1 MPSSVALALDAV
13 PLGDDLRRPV
23 DYDARLVAEACV
35 GTLCQEAPGE
45 PDPQPHAALGL
56 RPLNGGLRWRLAPDP
71 QARWSN
77 GLPLLPTHVVAGIR
91 DAAAKDRQLGR
102 FLRPCDEAAA
112 ETPDGSVE
120 LRLTAPTGFLP
131 ALLTLPQLAPLR
143 PGCDAVL
150 GPYTPAGTGPSG
162 GPRLVRHEHTG
173 PEGLPDELRFPV
185 FKDLAGA
192 VSAFRVGTIDAT
204 PTTSFAI
211 PDAVLLAD
219 DPDLMARPVALVAS
233 LEFGRRC
240 RRLRDAPG
248 CARPSPAH
256 STRLRSRPP
265 PTGCWSPHPRPP
277 LHWPAFRW
285 PTPYLPCRPTPTTC
299 ARCAPRC
306 PNSRTRRWHTP
317 TSSPARLWSSRSAP
331 SCTRS
336 SGCTSGHGPS
346 HTSST
351 SSPRCAAKPSRGR

>member
-1 MPSSVALALDAV
+1 MPSSLALALDAV

-102 FLRPCDEAAA
+102 FLRP
-112 ETPDGSVE
+112 
-120 LRLTAPTGFLP
+120 
-131 ALLTLPQLAPLR
+131 
-143 PGCDAVL
+143 GCDAVL
-150 GPYTPAGTGPSG
+150 GPYAPAGTDPSG

-192 VSAFRVGTIDAT
+192 VSAYRVGTIDAP

-219 DPDLMARPVALVAS
+219 APDLMARPVALFAS

-256 STRLRSRPP
+256 STRLRSRPL

-299 ARCAPRC
+299 ARCVPRC
-306 PNSRTRRWHTP
+306 PDSRTRRWHTP
-317 TSSPARLWSSRSAP
+317 TSSPARPWSSRSAP

-336 SGCTSGHGPS
+336 SGWTSGHGPS